1 MDQIRREESPMPNT
15 SLEEFKAIA
24 PTEDEARVALESSRK
39 LAAHLPAARGFRLEV
54 EDGGGAETLAL
65 PPAAVKLLLH
75 ILTEMAR
82 GNAVTLIPVHAELTT
97 QQAADLLNVSRPHLV
112 KLLDEAKLPSRKV
125 GTHRRVL
132 FQDLMDFKRREDARR
147 LEALE
152 ELSAQAQDLGM
163 GY

>member
-1 MDQIRREESPMPNT
+1 MRRGWRWSRAG
-15 SLEEFKAIA
+15 SWR
-24 PTEDEARVALESSRK
+24 PTYRRPGDSGSRSK
-39 LAAHLPAARGFRLEV
+39 
-54 EDGGGAETLAL
+54 T
-65 PPAAVKLLLH
+65 AAVKLLLH

-82 GNAVTLIPVHAELTT
+82 GNAVTLIPVLAELTT

-152 ELSAQAQDLGM
+152 ELSAQAQDLDM